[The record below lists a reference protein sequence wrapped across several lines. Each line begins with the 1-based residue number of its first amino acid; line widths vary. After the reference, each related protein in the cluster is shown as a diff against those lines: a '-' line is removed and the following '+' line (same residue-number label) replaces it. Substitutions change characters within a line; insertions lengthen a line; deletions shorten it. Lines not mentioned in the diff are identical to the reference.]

1 MLIGKFSN
9 IVRYQ
14 MTAVWQNIIIFG
26 KYVKN
31 ILISIALDNS
41 CVVLYL
47 WKQDDSI
54 RISIEKIHYAN
65 KIYRRTG

>member
-14 MTAVWQNIIIFG
+14 IIAVWQNIIIFG

-47 WKQDDSI
+47 WKQDYSI
-54 RISIEKIHYAN
+54 RISNRKN
-65 KIYRRTG
+65 TLCK

>member
-14 MTAVWQNIIIFG
+14 MIAVWQNIIIFG

-54 RISIEKIHYAN
+54 RISNRKN
-65 KIYRRTG
+65 TLCK